1 MEMKN
6 WAMTLGLGVAV
17 GALSAMMLPR
27 ESAAKKALHRA
38 ADTVED
44 TIEDTAKM
52 ISRKWDM

>member
-6 WAMTLGLGVAV
+6 WAVTLGLGVAV
-17 GALSAMMLPR
+17 GALSAMMLPKGS
-27 ESAAKKALHRA
+27 SAKRALHRA

-52 ISRKWDM
+52 VSRKWDL